1 VRNKKKSICED
12 ETVNRGLPAFEQ
24 SLIAAAKGP
33 KIDLTRPEIRGKGLV
48 AVLRERLANAPPP
61 PRPSCLPS
69 S

>member
-1 VRNKKKSICED
+1 MIRKD
-12 ETVNRGLPAFEQ
+12 ENGVEEKQQRLLSLEE